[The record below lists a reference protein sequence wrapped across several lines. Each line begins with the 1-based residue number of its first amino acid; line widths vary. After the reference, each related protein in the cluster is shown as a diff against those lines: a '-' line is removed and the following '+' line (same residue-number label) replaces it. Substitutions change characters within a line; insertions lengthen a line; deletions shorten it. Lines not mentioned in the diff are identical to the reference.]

1 MSHSGPVHLLA
12 VHDAATASGP
22 ARTSRWR
29 AKLQR
34 VIAVVRRI
42 VGVPDYD
49 AYLSHMQRHH
59 PTCTPLDARTFERE
73 RLADKYTRPGS
84 RCC

>member
-1 MSHSGPVHLLA
+1 
-12 VHDAATASGP
+12 
-22 ARTSRWR
+22 
-29 AKLQR
+29 LQR
-34 VIAVVRRI
+34 IAALVRRI

-59 PTCTPLDARTFERE
+59 PECTPMDARAFEKE
-73 RLADKYTRPGS
+73 RLADKYSRPGS

>member
-1 MSHSGPVHLLA
+1 MSH
-12 VHDAATASGP
+12 ATPLSTHSPAS
-22 ARTSRWR
+22 WR
-29 AKLQR
+29 AKLRR
-34 VIAVVRRI
+34 VAALVRRI

-59 PTCTPLDARTFERE
+59 PECTPMDARTFERE
-73 RLADKYTRPGS
+73 RLADKYSRPGS

>member
-1 MSHSGPVHLLA
+1 MSH
-12 VHDAATASGP
+12 ATPIGTHTPAS
-22 ARTSRWR
+22 WR

-34 VIAVVRRI
+34 VAALVRRI

-59 PTCTPLDARTFERE
+59 PECAPMDARTFERE
-73 RLADKYTRPGS
+73 RLADKYSRPGS